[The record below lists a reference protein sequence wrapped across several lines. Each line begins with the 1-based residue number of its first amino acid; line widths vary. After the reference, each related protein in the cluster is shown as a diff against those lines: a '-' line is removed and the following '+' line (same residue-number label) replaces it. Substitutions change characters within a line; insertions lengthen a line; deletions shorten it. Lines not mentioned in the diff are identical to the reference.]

1 MEGRIPRNSQK
12 CMKDKKMK
20 NPIEGKMIQRY
31 VKETMK
37 KRRSRKAQAST
48 NKRHKKN
55 NLTRIEIRN
64 PLLTRRPPFNETLLL
79 DQILISQL
87 LQLLLLGGQNRP
99 GRCCGPHGKK
109 FLVLDYLK
117 NPLLVLLDD
126 LIATRCPR
134 VLALA
139 HKTLTLS

>member
-1 MEGRIPRNSQK
+1 
-12 CMKDKKMK
+12 MKDKKMK

-31 VKETMK
+31 VKETKETMK